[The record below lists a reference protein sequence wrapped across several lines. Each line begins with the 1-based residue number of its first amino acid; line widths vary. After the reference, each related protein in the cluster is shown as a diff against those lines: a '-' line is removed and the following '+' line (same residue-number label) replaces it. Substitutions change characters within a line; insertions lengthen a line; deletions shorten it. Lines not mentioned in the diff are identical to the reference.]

1 MTKQIAAL
9 FQARPA
15 RPTHALLGTLHLPAG
30 ALALRA
36 LRPTTR
42 RYVRF
47 VSAPLFQGLPYDSPL
62 WQLRDVPVMPK
73 RPRYANA
80 ALEAYLSH

>member
-1 MTKQIAAL
+1 MTTTYTP
-9 FQARPA
+9 F
-15 RPTHALLGTLHLPAG
+15 GTLHLPAG

-62 WQLRDVPVMPK
+62 WQLRDVPVFVK
-73 RPRYANA
+73 HPRYASA
-80 ALEAYLSH
+80 AREAYLNH

>member
-1 MTKQIAAL
+1 MTTTYTQFK
-9 FQARPA
+9 
-15 RPTHALLGTLHLPAG
+15 TLHLPAG

-36 LRPTTR
+36 LRPTTQ

-62 WQLRDVPVMPK
+62 WQMRDVPVFVK
-73 RPRYANA
+73 HPRYASA
-80 ALEAYLSH
+80 AREAYLSH